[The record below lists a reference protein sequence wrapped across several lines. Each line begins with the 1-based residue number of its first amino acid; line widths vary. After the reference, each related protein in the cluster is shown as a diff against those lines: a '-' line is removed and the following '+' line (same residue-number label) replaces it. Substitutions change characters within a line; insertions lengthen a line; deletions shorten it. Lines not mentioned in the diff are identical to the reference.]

1 MTPLYKSLSTARW
14 DPVDRLGT
22 AGARS
27 AYLEAAIAIE
37 LGDPEL
43 IAAARADID
52 RALEKADA
60 TLSSKSHRSV

>member
-1 MTPLYKSLSTARW
+1 MTSLDKSLSTARW

-22 AGARS
+22 ADARS
-27 AYLEAAIAIE
+27 AYLEAAIE

-52 RALEKADA
+52 RAFEKADT